1 MYDETMSEPRIYMDH
16 NATSPVRPEAA
27 RAVARALVRGGN
39 PSSVHAE
46 GRKARA
52 LIEDAREQVAALVGG
67 QARNVIFTSGATEA
81 LNLALSPS
89 LQAGNDKRPWRL
101 FISATEHT
109 AVLTGH
115 RFAAADAETV
125 PVGADG
131 VIDLA
136 ALAHALDA
144 HPASRPLVALQLANN
159 ESGVIQ
165 PVAEAAQLAHARG
178 GLLVCDAVQA
188 AGKIPVDMFV
198 LGAGI
203 LVMSAH
209 KIGGP
214 SGSGALVFASDDIH
228 VAAPMVR
235 GGGQERGVR
244 SGTENMLGIAG
255 FAAAAMAATVGLEG
269 EAHRL
274 SDLRDRLESG
284 LAGLGATIFGIGA
297 LRLPNTTFF
306 AAPWIKAGTT
316 LISLDL
322 QGFAVSGG
330 SACFSGKVK
339 RSHVLEA
346 MGVGPDIAEGILR
359 VSLGWTTQKSDI
371 EKLLEACQR
380 LHSETAA
387 GKTLAA

>member
-1 MYDETMSEPRIYMDH
+1 MTEPRIYMDH

-52 LIEDAREQVAALVGG
+52 LIEEAREQIAALVGG

-81 LNLALSPS
+81 LNLALTPG
-89 LQAGNDKRPWRL
+89 LQAGNDSRPWRL
-101 FISATEHT
+101 FVSATEHA
-109 AVLTGH
+109 AVLSGH
-115 RFAAADAETV
+115 RFPAESVEKV

-131 VIDLA
+131 LIDLT
-136 ALAHALDA
+136 ALAQALDT
-144 HPASRPLVALQLANN
+144 HPASRPLLALQLANN

-165 PVAEAAQLAHARG
+165 PVAEAAKLVHARD

-188 AGKIPVDMFV
+188 AGKIPVDMFI
-198 LGAGI
+198 LGADLMAVSG
-203 LVMSAH
+203 H

-214 SGSGALVFASDDIH
+214 AGSGALVFASEAVHI
-228 VAAPMVR
+228 AAPMVR

-244 SGTENMLGIAG
+244 SGTENMPGIAG
-255 FAAAAMAATVGLEG
+255 FAAAAMAAKAVLED
-269 EAHRL
+269 EARRL
-274 SDLRDRLESG
+274 SGLRDRLEAG
-284 LAGLGATIFGIGA
+284 LALLGATVFGA
-297 LRLPNTTFF
+297 SAPRLPNTTFF

-339 RSHVLEA
+339 QSHVLEA
-346 MGVGPDIAEGILR
+346 MGVGPDIAQGILR
-359 VSLGWTTQKSDI
+359 VSLGWTTRDDDI
-371 EKLLEACQR
+371 EKFLEAARR
-380 LHSETAA
+380 LHSNTAA